1 MEEREQLH
9 QAVLIFFNVYV
20 IYTMVPRQKSMQ
32 TRKKNAMKF
41 EELVKK
47 AEEELKNYG
56 NDPSPQYLRSIGYAL
71 LAIAIAIK
79 ENKDPDNSPDHSLM
93 EA

>member
-1 MEEREQLH
+1 
-9 QAVLIFFNVYV
+9 
-20 IYTMVPRQKSMQ
+20 MVPRQKTMQ
-32 TRKKNAMKF
+32 RRKKNAMKF

-56 NDPSPQYLRSIGYAL
+56 NYPLTDHYLRGIGYAL
-71 LAIAIAIK
+71 LAIAIASK

>member
-1 MEEREQLH
+1 
-9 QAVLIFFNVYV
+9 
-20 IYTMVPRQKSMQ
+20 
-32 TRKKNAMKF
+32 MKF

-56 NDPSPQYLRSIGYAL
+56 SYPLADHYLRSIGYSL